1 MKTGNA
7 GVKNGAVQKS
17 SFITGVANYSVC
29 LTSHYCTDI
38 PRFCREALQNL
49 IPDTEDVGWKTLQT
63 VRSVRDC
70 EPHPAG
76 KFYDLTAEEAPQSV
90 LKISR
95 WFCEVL

>member
-7 GVKNGAVQKS
+7 GVRNGAVQKS

-29 LTSHYCTDI
+29 LTSHYYTDI
-38 PRFCREALQNL
+38 PRFWREVMQNL
-49 IPDTEDVGWKTLQT
+49 IPRTEDVGWKTLQT
-63 VRSVRDC
+63 VRSVRDG
-70 EPHPAG
+70 ELHPAG

>member
-1 MKTGNA
+1 MGNA
-7 GVKNGAVQKS
+7 GVRNGAIQKS
-17 SFITGVANYSVC
+17 SFITGVTNCSVC

-38 PRFCREALQNL
+38 SRFWREAMQNL
-49 IPDTEDVGWKTLQT
+49 IPDTEEVGWKTLQT
-63 VRSVRDC
+63 VRSVCDGK
-70 EPHPAG
+70 PHPAG